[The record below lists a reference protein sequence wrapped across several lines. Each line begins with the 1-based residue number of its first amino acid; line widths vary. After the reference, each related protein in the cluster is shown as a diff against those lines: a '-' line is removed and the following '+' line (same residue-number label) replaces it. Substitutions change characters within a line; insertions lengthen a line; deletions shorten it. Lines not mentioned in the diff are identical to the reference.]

1 MEQKEPGQ
9 NIEEAVENE
18 EEMLRNNLK
27 KERNFSLGNIS
38 LLILL
43 GAVVVLAFM
52 ISTVSRIFGGNSFG
66 ITKVLGFGFFIIAI
80 IGFLLL
86 RKYGKFHSKNKVQ
99 YDRLIIEK
107 AVHELLPGASIRP
120 EMFVDSDQL
129 YRLGVVPFF
138 NSTKGSYLLQYNKD
152 GQLCSLSNLT
162 LEYETKG
169 EDTVG

>member
-9 NIEEAVENE
+9 NIEEAVESE

-27 KERNFSLGNIS
+27 KERNFSSGNIS

-43 GAVVVLAFM
+43 GAV
-52 ISTVSRIFGGNSFG
+52 
-66 ITKVLGFGFFIIAI
+66 
-80 IGFLLL
+80 
-86 RKYGKFHSKNKVQ
+86 
-99 YDRLIIEK
+99 
-107 AVHELLPGASIRP
+107 
-120 EMFVDSDQL
+120 VDSDQL